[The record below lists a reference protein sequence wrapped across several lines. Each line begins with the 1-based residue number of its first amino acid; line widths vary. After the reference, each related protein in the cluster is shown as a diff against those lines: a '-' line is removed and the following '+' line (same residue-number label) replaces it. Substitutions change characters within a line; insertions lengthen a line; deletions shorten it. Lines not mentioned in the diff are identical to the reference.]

1 MCTVYFSRQN
11 ICLYIYVFQFLILF
25 KQRQFS
31 DFNDL
36 IFVDFRVQDLTE
48 RFETSQKGQTQIQ
61 EDLAYKENELEVNYF
76 SYFNS
81 IVSHFTYK
89 DGFFKMFTTYQYIC
103 Q

>member
-1 MCTVYFSRQN
+1 M
-11 ICLYIYVFQFLILF
+11 
-25 KQRQFS
+25 
-31 DFNDL
+31 

-48 RFETSQKGQTQIQ
+48 RFEASQKGQIQIQ

-89 DGFFKMFTTYQYIC
+89 VGFFKMFTTYQYIC